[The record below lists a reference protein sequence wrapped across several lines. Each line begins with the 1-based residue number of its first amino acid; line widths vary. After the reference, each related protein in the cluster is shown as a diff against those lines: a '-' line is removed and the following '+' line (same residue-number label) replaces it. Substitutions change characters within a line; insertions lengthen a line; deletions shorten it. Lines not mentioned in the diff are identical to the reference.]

1 MSQFVQSSGATLN
14 NKVNLALPIKQAG
27 MVIALDVVAM
37 LIALFGS
44 KFLPASVAGIFRD
57 IVILAHLILGGV
69 GVVFLRRILIGLKLS
84 SVGTLVLYVVTIFI
98 CFPAQWIVLGSYILK
113 GQKAMQS
120 AGR

>member
-69 GVVFLRRILIGLKLS
+69 GAVFLRRILIGLKLS